1 MDGSS
6 ANTTENRPQSSK
18 VNENVA
24 RHPSDRQ
31 GVDEDEYQTDSID
44 ASPSDNDGREDPE
57 ALRKTKSNAT
67 SIAESLPLYRELL
80 FVAVICSGQLYTQAG
95 LGQVMSIIDII
106 GETWDLP
113 EVEMSWFLSGYSLTV
128 GTFILFS
135 GRLGDMFG
143 YKTLFLIGLG
153 WYSLWSL
160 VCGLSVYSSH
170 VLFVFGRV
178 LQGIGPALI
187 LPNGLALLGA
197 TYAPGKRKAMA
208 FSAFAASAPSGFVLG
223 ATFSG
228 LFALAWWPWT
238 FWCFSLVLAGTAVL
252 AYFVIPPVPASH
264 RENRPRTGRGKL
276 IHLDIPGAV
285 TGVLGLVLFN
295 FAWNQAPLVGWQQ
308 PYVYVCLILGLIFI
322 GVYFVVDLKYSPD
335 PLVPFN
341 ALTSDVAFVLAA
353 LACGWAC
360 FGIWI
365 WYTWQVMLQLRHAS
379 PLLASAYSVPTMIS
393 GAVAAVVVGIM
404 LHRVGPPLIMTGA
417 LVAFAVGAILLATC
431 PVDQIYW
438 GQLFVGFLVTPW
450 GMDMSFPAATL
461 ILSNSVAREHQG
473 IAASLVNTVV
483 NYSIALG
490 LGIAGTIESQI
501 NNGGKDPA
509 DKLKGYRGGYYL
521 GIGLAVFGIGICIA
535 FLLKTSQ
542 TKRLETED
550 KA

>member
-1 MDGSS
+1 MDGSNAS
-6 ANTTENRPQSSK
+6 STENRPQSST
-18 VNENVA
+18 VDAA
-24 RHPSDRQ
+24 RHAGGHQDVEDSD
-31 GVDEDEYQTDSID
+31 YQSESID
-44 ASPSDNDGREDPE
+44 ASPSDVYERDDPE
-57 ALRKTKSNAT
+57 ALGKTRSNAT
-67 SIAESLPLYRELL
+67 SIAESLPLYREVL
-80 FVAVICSGQLYTQAG
+80 FVAVICCGQLYTQAG
-95 LGQVMSIIDII
+95 LGQVMSIMNII

-113 EVEMSWFLSGYSLTV
+113 ETQMSWFLSGYSLTV

-143 YKTLFLIGLG
+143 YKTLFITGLC

-160 VCGLSVYSSH
+160 ICGVSVYSSH

-178 LQGIGPALI
+178 LQGIGPALM

-197 TYAPGKRKAMA
+197 TYAPGKRKSMA

-238 FWCFSLVLAGTAVL
+238 FWCFALVLAGTAVL
-252 AYFVIPPVPASH
+252 AYFVIPPVPTSH
-264 RENRPRTGRGKL
+264 RDNRPRTGRGKL
-276 IHLDIPGAV
+276 LQMDIPGAV
-285 TGVLGLVLFN
+285 TGVLGLVLLN

-322 GVYFVVDLKYSPD
+322 GIYFVVDLKYSPE
-335 PLVPFN
+335 PLVPFQ
-341 ALTSDVAFVLAA
+341 ALKSDVAFVLAA
-353 LACGWAC
+353 LGCGWAC

-365 WYTWQVMLQLRHAS
+365 WYTWQVMLQLRHDS
-379 PLLASAYSVPTMIS
+379 PLLASAYTVPTMLS
-393 GAVAAVVVGIM
+393 GAVAAAVVGTL

-431 PVDQIYW
+431 PTDQIYW
-438 GQLFVGFLVTPW
+438 GQMFVGFLITPW

-461 ILSNSVAREHQG
+461 ILSNAVAREHQG

-501 NNGGKDPA
+501 NNGGKTQA

-521 GIGLAVFGIGICIA
+521 GIGLAVFGVGICLA
-535 FLLKTSQ
+535 FLLKTRH
-542 TKRLETED
+542 TKRRETEE